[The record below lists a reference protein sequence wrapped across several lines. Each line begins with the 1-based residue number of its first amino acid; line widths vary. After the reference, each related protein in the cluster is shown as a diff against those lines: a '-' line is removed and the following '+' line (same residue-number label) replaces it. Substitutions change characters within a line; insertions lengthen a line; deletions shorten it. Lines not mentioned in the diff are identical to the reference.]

1 MLHKLNLEWLGEMY
15 TDNSISI
22 LYGRLNAP
30 NDKYKVNWNS
40 EECYC
45 WHRLSGTG
53 AVFDI
58 LDGLSPQE
66 SAKRTGF
73 SQLINSLRQSELWQS
88 LAWKRRDP
96 ELLIRMESA
105 IWDYYGLPLVELFDL
120 RRLELWEQ
128 CRRFLKEVYDI
139 KGRSPN
145 IKPPLDCI
153 CKFVVYFMSFLYP
166 NYCCS
171 RCQQTQEW
179 IQSG

>member
-1 MLHKLNLEWLGEMY
+1 MNIPENERIDDPCEYMNILATTFLPIRRWGFQESAKFTILSPTVINNSEYCCISLIWNGWEMY

-88 LAWKRRDP
+88 LA
-96 ELLIRMESA
+96 
-105 IWDYYGLPLVELFDL
+105 
-120 RRLELWEQ
+120 
-128 CRRFLKEVYDI
+128 
-139 KGRSPN
+139 
-145 IKPPLDCI
+145 
-153 CKFVVYFMSFLYP
+153 
-166 NYCCS
+166 
-171 RCQQTQEW
+171 
-179 IQSG
+179 